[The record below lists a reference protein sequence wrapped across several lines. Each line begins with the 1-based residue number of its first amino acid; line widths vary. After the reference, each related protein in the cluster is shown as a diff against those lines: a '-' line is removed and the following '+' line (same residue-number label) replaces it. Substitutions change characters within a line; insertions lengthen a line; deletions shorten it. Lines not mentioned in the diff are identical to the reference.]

1 MRYLPNILFALSLPV
16 GLLGYGLG
24 VTLVTALLPD
34 QANGVLVL
42 FIPLFIAGLCM
53 MPFVIPFFDR
63 KAKRDLAAHRA
74 EEAQATEDGEKP
86 RKRG

>member
-16 GLLGYGLG
+16 GMLGYGLG
-24 VTLVTALLPD
+24 VTLVTTLLPD

-74 EEAQATEDGEKP
+74 EEARAKDDGPKP
-86 RKRG
+86 RKRT

>member
-16 GLLGYGLG
+16 GMLGYGLG
-24 VTLVTALLPD
+24 VTLVTTLLPD

-74 EEAQATEDGEKP
+74 EEARSKDDSPKP
-86 RKRG
+86 RKRS

>member
-16 GLLGYGLG
+16 GMLGYGLG
-24 VTLVTALLPD
+24 VTLVTTLLPD
-34 QANGVLVL
+34 QANGILVL

-74 EEAQATEDGEKP
+74 EEALAKDDGQKP
-86 RKRG
+86 RKRS